1 MRRINSS
8 FFFAAIFAAAFFL
21 LFCKEEGF
29 HQRHWAFPLESQG
42 SITVD
47 PNPASCGSCHL
58 QQFGSWKSTL
68 HSRATGPGFLWQL
81 PRIGKHGSE
90 NCMNC
95 HSPNPEVKSLLM
107 SRLGWGEVS
116 GSDWKSGSEENGV
129 QCASCHLR
137 KGKVYGPFPKDGG
150 NGRIFQNLNIPH
162 QGFIPKKEFEE
173 SEFCKN
179 CHQSPETS
187 KQVNGKFLM
196 DTYGQWRRSEFARSN
211 VQCQNCHMPDRKHE
225 WKGISDPEMVKRGV
239 QTSLRVVTKKEEAE
253 IIAELK
259 NSGVGHSF
267 PSYSVPKVYLE
278 IWTETIKGEKRK
290 ISEKTLGWM
299 LDLELQREIFDTR
312 LPQGGSALLQV
323 HLSKEEFSKLKRVEF
338 IVIVDPKEYYKRM
351 FQDNWDYRDSFQEET
366 KPWVL
371 PNLRKALEEA
381 NSARYELVRSE
392 WKNVGIPTSNP

>member
-1 MRRINSS
+1 MRRIIPFILS
-8 FFFAAIFAAAFFL
+8 AVIFAAAFFL

-42 SITVD
+42 SLTVD

-68 HSRATGPGFLWQL
+68 HSRAIGPGFLWQL

-95 HSPNPEVKSLLM
+95 HSPNPETKNLLLT
-107 SRLGWGEVS
+107 RLGWGEVS
-116 GSDWKSGSEENGV
+116 DSAWKSGSEENGV

-137 KGKVYGPFPKDGG
+137 KGKVYGPFPKDG
-150 NGRIFQNLNIPH
+150 NKNRIFQNSNIPH
-162 QGFIPKKEFEE
+162 EGFIPQKEFEE

-179 CHQSPETS
+179 CHQSPETA

-196 DTYGQWRRSEFARSN
+196 DTYGQWRRSEFAKSN

-225 WKGISDPEMVKRGV
+225 WKGISDPEMVKQGV
-239 QTSLRVVTKKEEAE
+239 QTSLQVLAKEEGAE
-253 IIAELK
+253 IISELK
-259 NSGVGHSF
+259 NSGVGHLF

-278 IWTETIKGEKRK
+278 VWTEFVTGERKK

-299 LDLELQREIFDTR
+299 LDLELQKEIFDTR
-312 LPQGGSALLQV
+312 LSPGESVLLRES
-323 HLSKEEFSKLKRVEF
+323 LSKEEFSKLKRVEF
-338 IVIVDPKEYYKRM
+338 IVTVDPKEYYKRM
-351 FQDNWDYRDSFQEET
+351 FQDNWNYKDTFLEDT

-371 PNLRKALEEA
+371 PYLKAALAEA
-381 NSARYELVRSE
+381 NSAKYELVRLE
-392 WKNVGIPTSNP
+392 WRR

>member
-1 MRRINSS
+1 
-8 FFFAAIFAAAFFL
+8 
-21 LFCKEEGF
+21 
-29 HQRHWAFPLESQG
+29 
-42 SITVD
+42 
-47 PNPASCGSCHL
+47 
-58 QQFGSWKSTL
+58 
-68 HSRATGPGFLWQL
+68 
-81 PRIGKHGSE
+81 
-90 NCMNC
+90 MNC

-239 QTSLRVVTKKEEAE
+239 QTSLQVVTKKEEAE